1 MCVINVDVLTSGKYI
16 LIELLGGS
24 GYLFTRE
31 IDLVSGVIGFQKK
44 NLELILSIHWL
55 ASNK

>member
-16 LIELLGGS
+16 LMEVLEGS

-31 IDLVSGVIGFQKK
+31 IDLVKWGY
-44 NLELILSIHWL
+44 
-55 ASNK
+55 